1 LLKCGV
7 MITSKQ
13 LLKEKGQK
21 YCPLLALLKKN
32 YVYFTESLSAL
43 PAVNF
48 GTFAAEIV
56 II

>member
-1 LLKCGV
+1 
-7 MITSKQ
+7 MITSNQ
-13 LLKEKGQK
+13 LIKEKGQK